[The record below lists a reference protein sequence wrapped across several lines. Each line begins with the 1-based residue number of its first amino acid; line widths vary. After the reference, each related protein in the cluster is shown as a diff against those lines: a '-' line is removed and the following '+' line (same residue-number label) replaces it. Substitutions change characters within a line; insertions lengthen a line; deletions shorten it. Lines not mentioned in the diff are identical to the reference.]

1 MQALQEQFSTF
12 TDLFSQLKTE
22 IGKAFIGQQELID
35 RILIC
40 LFCEGHVLLE
50 GLPGLGKTLLV
61 KILGEAFDL
70 RFSRIQCTPDLM
82 PADVIGTNMLI
93 EDSRGIQRFEFQPGP
108 LFGNVVLVDEIN
120 RTTPKTQSAFLEA
133 MQEKEVTVLG
143 KSHALETPFLLLAT
157 QNPIEM
163 EGTYPLPEAQ
173 LDRFFFKL
181 KVEYPNM
188 EELSR
193 IIDLTTSGAAPT
205 IQAVSNREVL
215 REMSRLV
222 KKVKIAEDVKRF
234 ALRIVLATHPE
245 SPDAGEDVKRYVSYG
260 ASPRGAQS
268 LVLAAKAKAL
278 AAGRYNVSYD
288 DLRDIALPSLRHRIL
303 LNFEGEVAKIT
314 SDDIIASIL
323 LQIRPAL

>member
-12 TDLFSQLKTE
+12 TDLFGQLKTE
-22 IGKAFIGQQELID
+22 VGKAFIGQQLLIEQ
-35 RILIC
+35 ILIC

-61 KILGEAFDL
+61 KIISEAFDL
-70 RFSRIQCTPDLM
+70 KFSRIQCTPDLM

-93 EDSRGIQRFEFQPGP
+93 EDSRGIQRFEFQRGP
-108 LFGNVVLVDEIN
+108 LFGNIVLVDEIN

-143 KSHALETPFLLLAT
+143 KSHILEKPFLLLAT

-181 KVEYPNM
+181 KVDYPSA

-193 IIDLTTSGAAPT
+193 IIDLTTSGGSPE
-205 IQAVSNREVL
+205 IQKVSTREVL
-215 REMSRLV
+215 QEMSLLV

-234 ALRIVLATHPE
+234 AVRITLATHPD
-245 SPDAGEDVKRYVSYG
+245 SPEAIEEVRKYVSYG

-268 LVLAAKAKAL
+268 LVLAAKVKAL
-278 AAGRYNVSYD
+278 ANGRYNVSYD
-288 DLRDIALPSLRHRIL
+288 DLRDIALPALRHRIL
-303 LNFEGEVAKIT
+303 LNFEGEVAKVT
-314 SDDIIASIL
+314 SENIISSIL
-323 LQIRPAL
+323 SQIRSA

>member
-12 TDLFSQLKTE
+12 TDLFGQLKAE
-22 IGKAFIGQQELID
+22 VGKAFIGQQELVEQ
-35 RILIC
+35 ILIC

-61 KILGEAFDL
+61 KLLGEAFDL
-70 RFSRIQCTPDLM
+70 KFSRIQCTPDLM

-93 EDSRGIQRFEFQPGP
+93 EDSRGIQRFEFQRGP
-108 LFGNVVLVDEIN
+108 LFGNIVLVDEIN

-133 MQEKEVTVLG
+133 MQEREVTVLG
-143 KSHALETPFLLLAT
+143 RSHVLEKPFLLLAT

-181 KVEYPNM
+181 KVQYPNI

-193 IIDLTTSGAAPT
+193 IIDLTTSGGSPAL
-205 IQAVSNREVL
+205 QAVSSREAL
-215 REMSRLV
+215 REMCLLV
-222 KKVKIAEDVKRF
+222 RKVKIAEDVKRF
-234 ALRIVLATHPE
+234 AVRIVLATHPD
-245 SPDAGEDVKRYVSYG
+245 SPEAIEEVRRYVSYG

-278 AAGRYNVSYD
+278 AGGGYNVSYD
-288 DLRDIALPSLRHRIL
+288 DLSDIALPSLRHRIL

-314 SDDIIASIL
+314 SDDIIASVL
-323 LQIRPAL
+323 SQVRPT

>member
-1 MQALQEQFSTF
+1 MQALQEQFATF
-12 TDLFSQLKTE
+12 TDLFARLKAE
-22 IGKAFIGQQELID
+22 VGKAFIGQTDLVD
-35 RILIC
+35 HILIC
-40 LFCEGHVLLE
+40 LFCRGHVLLE

-61 KILGEAFDL
+61 RILSDALDL

-108 LFGNVVLVDEIN
+108 LFGNIVLVDEIN

-133 MQEKEVTVLG
+133 MQEQKITVLG
-143 KSHALETPFLLLAT
+143 KSHVLEDPFLLLAT

-181 KVEYPNM
+181 KVEYPTV
-188 EELSR
+188 EDLSR
-193 IIDLTTSGAAPT
+193 IIDLTTSGSAPE
-205 IQAVSNREVL
+205 IQRISGREML
-215 REMSRLV
+215 REMSALV
-222 KKVKIAEDVKRF
+222 GKVKITEDVKRYGI
-234 ALRIVLATHPE
+234 RIALATHPHSTE
-245 SPDAGEDVKRYVSYG
+245 ATEEVTQYVSYG

-268 LVLAAKAKAL
+268 LVMAAKVKAL
-278 AAGRYNVSYD
+278 TSGRYNVSHD

-314 SDDIIASIL
+314 SDDIIRNVL
-323 LQIRPAL
+323 TKIRPA

>member
-1 MQALQEQFSTF
+1 MQALQEQFSIF
-12 TDLFSQLKTE
+12 TDLFGRLKTE
-22 IGKAFIGQQELID
+22 VGKAFIGQQLLIEQ
-35 RILIC
+35 ILIC

-61 KILGEAFDL
+61 KILSEAFDL
-70 RFSRIQCTPDLM
+70 KFSRIQCTPDLM

-93 EDSRGIQRFEFQPGP
+93 EDSRGIQRFEFQRGP
-108 LFGNVVLVDEIN
+108 LFGNIVLVDEIN

-143 KSHALETPFLLLAT
+143 KSHILEKPFLLLAT

-181 KVEYPNM
+181 KVDYPSA
-188 EELSR
+188 EELLR
-193 IIDLTTSGAAPT
+193 IIDLTTSGGSPE
-205 IQAVSNREVL
+205 IQKISTREVL
-215 REMSRLV
+215 QEMSLLV
-222 KKVKIAEDVKRF
+222 RKVKIAEDVKRF
-234 ALRIVLATHPE
+234 AVRIALATHPD
-245 SPDAGEDVKRYVSYG
+245 SPEAVEEVKRYVSYG

-268 LVLAAKAKAL
+268 LVLAAKVKAL
-278 AAGRYNVSYD
+278 ANGRYNVSYE
-288 DLRDIALPSLRHRIL
+288 DLRDIALPALRHRIL

-314 SDDIIASIL
+314 SENIVTSIL
-323 LQIRPAL
+323 SQIRPA